1 MSRLCTDTDISTSW
15 LILEI
20 MNSDNFMVWTGFAG
34 LGLAGVGLQG
44 LKLAG
49 VCRVV
54 PGLEVIKLSCWSRRL
69 VVAHPL

>member
-1 MSRLCTDTDISTSW
+1 MA
-15 LILEI
+15 
-20 MNSDNFMVWTGFAG
+20 FAG